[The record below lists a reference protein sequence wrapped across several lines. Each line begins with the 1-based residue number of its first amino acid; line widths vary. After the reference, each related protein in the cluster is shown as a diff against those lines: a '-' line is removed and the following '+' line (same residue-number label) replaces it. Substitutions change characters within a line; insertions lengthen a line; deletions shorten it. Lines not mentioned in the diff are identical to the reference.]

1 MKLAAV
7 LFDMDGVLID
17 SEPFWRQA
25 EMEVFASVGLYLS
38 EDDCRQTTGLRIDE
52 VVALRHGEHGWAAPS
67 CQEVAEAIVARV
79 IQLVKSQGTPLTGV
93 GAALEAARASGLPM
107 AIASSSSYA
116 LIDAT
121 LEALNLGDYFPV
133 RHSAQDEPL
142 GKPHPGVYLRAAEK
156 LGVAACRCLAVEDS
170 LNGLV
175 AAKSARMRA
184 VVVPDR
190 CQPRDPRFCLADA
203 QLETLLEFPALL
215 QGWLSDG
222 EGTLGS

>member
-25 EMEVFASVGLYLS
+25 EMEVFASVGLHLS

-52 VVALRHGEHGWAAPS
+52 VVALRHGQHGWASPS
-67 CQEVAEAIVARV
+67 CQEVSQAIVARV
-79 IQLVKSQGTPLTGV
+79 IQLVRTQGTALTGV
-93 GAALEAARASGLPM
+93 RAALEAARASGLPM

-121 LEALNLGDYFPV
+121 LQALDLGHFFRL

-156 LGVAACRCLAVEDS
+156 LGVPACQCLAVEDS

-175 AAKSARMRA
+175 AAKAARMHA
-184 VVVPDR
+184 VVVPDH

-215 QGWLSDG
+215 QQWLSAA
-222 EGTLGS
+222 EG